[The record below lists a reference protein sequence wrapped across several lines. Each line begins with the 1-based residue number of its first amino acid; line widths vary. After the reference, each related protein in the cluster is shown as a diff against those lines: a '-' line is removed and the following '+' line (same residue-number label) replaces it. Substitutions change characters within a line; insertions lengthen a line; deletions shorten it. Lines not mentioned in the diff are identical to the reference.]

1 MPYCPKCD
9 MEFVEGITVCTD
21 CGGPLVESKEA
32 ALALQ
37 AAEKEKREQEMR
49 LRYEE
54 MQKAAEKLETEKQPE
69 RQPAGT
75 YVKKEQRY
83 EDMKSSASAFF
94 LVGGVL
100 AVIAAVSLLG
110 YLPLPLYGVS
120 RILFHVLLILMAAGS
135 IAVAVSSKKSAARL
149 KVQAADEEKETEDIL
164 QWFLK
169 TYSARGLDDQLLM
182 EDPELS
188 GEELELKR
196 FELIQDYLVT
206 GRDLPDQSYA
216 DALCD
221 MIYERLYGKN

>member
-1 MPYCPKCD
+1 MN
-9 MEFVEGITVCTD
+9 
-21 CGGPLVESKEA
+21 
-32 ALALQ
+32 
-37 AAEKEKREQEMR
+37 
-49 LRYEE
+49 
-54 MQKAAEKLETEKQPE
+54 
-69 RQPAGT
+69 
-75 YVKKEQRY
+75 
-83 EDMKSSASAFF
+83 SSASAFF

-100 AVIAAVSLLG
+100 ALIAAVSLLG
-110 YLPLPLYGVS
+110 ICPASLRRFPHPLPCPSDPHGRRLHRRGC
-120 RILFHVLLILMAAGS
+120 ILE
-135 IAVAVSSKKSAARL
+135 KSAARL

-221 MIYERLYGKN
+221 MIYERLYGKA

>member
-83 EDMKSSASAFF
+83 EDMNSSASAFF

>member
-9 MEFVEGITVCTD
+9 MEFVEGVTVCTD
-21 CGGPLVESKEA
+21 CGGPLVESREA
-32 ALALQ
+32 AQAQ
-37 AAEKEKREQEMR
+37 KAAEKEKREQEMR

-54 MQKAAEKLETEKQPE
+54 MQKAAKEMEKQPA
-69 RQPAGT
+69 RQPIGT

-83 EDMKSSASAFF
+83 EDMNSSASAFF

-149 KVQAADEEKETEDIL
+149 KVQLFPGKLRIL
-164 QWFLK
+164 HQKLVVQP
-169 TYSARGLDDQLLM
+169 SGRVGL
-182 EDPELS
+182 
-188 GEELELKR
+188 
-196 FELIQDYLVT
+196 
-206 GRDLPDQSYA
+206 
-216 DALCD
+216 
-221 MIYERLYGKN
+221 

>member
-1 MPYCPKCD
+1 M
-9 MEFVEGITVCTD
+9 
-21 CGGPLVESKEA
+21 
-32 ALALQ
+32 
-37 AAEKEKREQEMR
+37 
-49 LRYEE
+49 
-54 MQKAAEKLETEKQPE
+54 EKQPA
-69 RQPAGT
+69 RQPVGT

-83 EDMKSSASAFF
+83 EDMNSSASAFF

-100 AVIAAVSLLG
+100 ALIAAVNLLG

-221 MIYERLYGKN
+221 MIYERLYGKA